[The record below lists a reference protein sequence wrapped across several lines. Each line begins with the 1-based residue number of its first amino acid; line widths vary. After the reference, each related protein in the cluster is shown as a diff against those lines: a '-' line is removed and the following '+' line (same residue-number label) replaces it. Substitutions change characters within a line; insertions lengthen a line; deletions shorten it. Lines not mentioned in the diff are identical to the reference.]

1 METGTLPI
9 RFRMQVC
16 ERCGREMVHAF
27 RGEPFGLRPQDKS
40 AGSDNHGI
48 CSGCEPA
55 AFERAAF
62 EAGRQELL
70 R

>member
-1 METGTLPI
+1 LETTTTPI

-16 ERCGREMVHAF
+16 ERCGRETVQAF
-27 RGEPFGLRPQDKS
+27 RSE
-40 AGSDNHGI
+40 SDEFRI

>member
-16 ERCGREMVHAF
+16 ERCGREMVHAC
-27 RGEPFGLRPQDKS
+27 RGEAEDFR
-40 AGSDNHGI
+40 I

-62 EAGRQELL
+62 EAGRSELL

>member
-27 RGEPFGLRPQDKS
+27 RGEP
-40 AGSDNHGI
+40 AGSDNNGI

-55 AFERAAF
+55 AFERTAF

>member
-1 METGTLPI
+1 LETTTTPI
-9 RFRMQVC
+9 RFRMLFC
-16 ERCGREMVHAF
+16 ERCGREMVAAW
-27 RGEPFGLRPQDKS
+27 RGEAEDSR
-40 AGSDNHGI
+40 I

>member
-1 METGTLPI
+1 MQLEEGALETTTTPI

-16 ERCGREMVHAF
+16 ERCGREMVHAV
-27 RGEPFGLRPQDKS
+27 RGES
-40 AGSDNHGI
+40 GSDNHGI

>member
-1 METGTLPI
+1 METGTLPT
-9 RFRMQVC
+9 RFRLQPC

-27 RGEPFGLRPQDKS
+27 RGEPFGLRPQDK
-40 AGSDNHGI
+40 AEDFRI

-62 EAGRQELL
+62 EAGRSELL

>member
-27 RGEPFGLRPQDKS
+27 RGEPFGLRPQDK
-40 AGSDNHGI
+40 AEDFRI

-62 EAGRQELL
+62 EAGRSELL